1 MPVRK
6 VKAIRPRK
14 AYIAQEK
21 ASLNLSFGHR
31 ISTLKVARAVN
42 STP

>member
-31 ISTLKVARAVN
+31 ISTLKVAIAVN